1 MIRGR
6 GGQETYLMTHPPS
19 PEQTLRLNLEGSL
32 HLQLS
37 TEEHNSGGAD
47 GGNFFV
53 CKDIL
58 EELHDGYKSK

>member
-1 MIRGR
+1 
-6 GGQETYLMTHPPS
+6 MTHPPS